1 MTFEESIFLAAPM
14 FFLLIGIEYL
24 ASRRMGKD
32 VYSNPADAISSISSG
47 IANGTTAALGIGIV
61 LVPYNWMLDNFA
73 VFSFDSHSP
82 LTWFLVIVGL
92 DFAGYWGHRF
102 THTWNFLW
110 QMHVVHHSS
119 EEFNLPC
126 ALRQTVSGQ
135 LLQVFTILG
144 LPLAILGVPFEI
156 IAVVGLVHLFY
167 QYWYHTQLIGS
178 LGWLERVL
186 VTPQQHAIH
195 HAINPE
201 YIDKNFGQWFSVW
214 DQMFGTWQRPV
225 PGVTPVF
232 GVTQPVRTWNPLRID
247 FMIWIQMLRD
257 FLNTRSLGSKLGVLV
272 SRTGRRPADA
282 SALYPAPKI
291 DDVYHFDKFNPRVGA
306 WVFRLSVLE
315 FLLALFLL
323 LFFFSCIRHL
333 SHTEI
338 LAFGGFILLHVA
350 AYTTVMEG
358 RRATL
363 LLCSRLA
370 AFLAALLY
378 WQGDWFG
385 INALGGAASTGLL
398 LFYACTI
405 PFAYFAND
413 PEQRHDTTPSAE
425 GVADGSVLT
434 G

>member
-1 MTFEESIFLAAPM
+1 MTFEESIFLAAPA
-14 FFLLIGIEYL
+14 FFLLIGVEYL
-24 ASRRMGKD
+24 ASQRLGKT
-32 VYSNPADAISSISSG
+32 VYGNLPDAISSISSG
-47 IANGTTAALGIGIV
+47 IANGTTAALGIGIA
-61 LVPYNWMLDNFA
+61 LVPYNWMLEHFA
-73 VFSFDSHSP
+73 VFSFDSHTP
-82 LTWFLVIVGL
+82 LTWLLVILGL

-102 THTWNFLW
+102 THRWNFLW

-156 IAVVGLVHLFY
+156 IAVVSLVHLFY
-167 QYWYHTQLIGS
+167 QYWYHTQLIGD
-178 LGWLERVL
+178 LGWLERLL

-214 DQMFGTWQRPV
+214 DQLFGTYQRPV
-225 PGVTPVF
+225 PGVRPVF

-257 FLNTRSLGSKLGVLV
+257 MLSTRSLRSKLGVLV
-272 SRTGRRPADA
+272 SRTGVRPADA
-282 SALYPAPKI
+282 AALQPVAKI
-291 DDVYHFDKFNPRVGA
+291 DDVYHFDKFRPAIGV
-306 WVFRLSVLE
+306 WVFRLCVFE

-323 LFFFSCIRHL
+323 LFFFYSIARL

-363 LLCSRLA
+363 LLCSRLL
-370 AFLAALLY
+370 AFLALLLY

-385 INALGGAASTGLL
+385 INALSGAASIALL
-398 LFYACTI
+398 TFYACTI
-405 PFAYFAND
+405 AFAYRANTD
-413 PEQRHDTTPSAE
+413 GLTNTT
-425 GVADGSVLT
+425 ADLGGQFT
-434 G
+434 